1 MAVDI
6 EYHRGMLELCS
17 RVNAKEVV
25 VGWYSTGRGVSSS
38 DALIQDFF
46 GREAPGAVHITVD
59 TELGGLDGHGGI
71 TAYVGTTLAL
81 GDRQVAAQFH
91 QVQLDLRM
99 MEAERIG
106 FENLKKTVV
115 ERVPSDLDGL
125 EATVGRLAACLDTV
139 FHHVD
144 AVLDGRIEADG
155 SIGRYLAYTVAA
167 LPKAS
172 PDGFQTMLQDGI
184 QVGGTATCH
193 LPPATWLQATGYRLQ
208 DAWIVSRG
216 DVASRVGAG
225 SSPCSLPRQPHP
237 SPARPGREAQHGCA
251 TAVNEPAT
259 ATGPPRVIPGGTGLG
274 HSFEAQV

>member
-6 EYHRGMLELCS
+6 EYHRGMLDLCS

-25 VGWYSTGRGVSSS
+25 VGWYSTGTGVSSS

-46 GREAPGAVHITVD
+46 GREAPGAVHITLD
-59 TELGGLDGHGGI
+59 TELSGVDGHGGI
-71 TAYVGTTLAL
+71 AAYVGTTLAL

-115 ERVPSDLDGL
+115 ERVPTDLDGL
-125 EATVGRLAACLDTV
+125 EATVGRLSACLDTV

-155 SIGRYLAYTVAA
+155 TIGRYLADTVAA

-172 PDGFQTMLQDGI
+172 PDGFQAMLQDGI
-184 QVGGTATCH
+184 QVSGG
-193 LPPATWLQATGYRLQ
+193 ATWQAAGCRLRGL
-208 DAWIVSRG
+208 WEGG
-216 DVASRVGAG
+216 DVALGMVQDLLLVLYLANLTRAQL
-225 SSPCSLPRQPHP
+225 SLAEKLNTAAQP
-237 SPARPGREAQHGCA
+237 
-251 TAVNEPAT
+251 
-259 ATGPPRVIPGGTGLG
+259 L
-274 HSFEAQV
+274 